1 MTFCEFFPT
10 EYNRNYRKKKLKP
23 AEIIYQRDYFSE
35 RIEEGEIDPHTA
47 SIPTQL
53 DEAAEQLVYKHIL
66 DNLQSVYQVTY
77 THPWISRDDK
87 RVGKEEVKE
96 KDLQNELVTYIHDVY
111 LDPHEEKVLAPPV
124 TAKRSILA
132 AICFHLHWLKGK
144 ERLER
149 WYSKTILRKLNI
161 IGFLSAVAGIT
172 ALIWYLFVTLY
183 YKIPI
188 TPFETST
195 AISAVWGT
203 VCGQWGI
210 FLMYYA
216 HKYELI
222 IEENSEP
229 ILTES
234 NA

>member
-1 MTFCEFFPT
+1 ISATGIIVAMSAFIVFCVV
-10 EYNRNYRKKKLKP
+10 YNNYHVG
-23 AEIIYQRDYFSE
+23 FW
-35 RIEEGEIDPHTA
+35 
-47 SIPTQL
+47 SIL
-53 DEAAEQLVYKHIL
+53 
-66 DNLQSVYQVTY
+66 S
-77 THPWISRDDK
+77 
-87 RVGKEEVKE
+87 G
-96 KDLQNELVTYIHDVY
+96 
-111 LDPHEEKVLAPPV
+111 
-124 TAKRSILA
+124 ILA